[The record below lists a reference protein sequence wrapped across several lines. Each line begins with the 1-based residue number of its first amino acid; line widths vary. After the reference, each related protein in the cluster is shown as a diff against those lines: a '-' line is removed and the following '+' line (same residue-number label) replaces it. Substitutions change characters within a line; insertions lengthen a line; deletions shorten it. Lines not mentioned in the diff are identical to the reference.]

1 MTENERESLLAAR
14 SRTQDTTDELEDPTT
29 EGDRR
34 REIEAED
41 AVTMCNVCEARPM
54 VPGPRGYCQEC
65 ADQADAGYKP
75 GHDHELA
82 F

>member
-1 MTENERESLLAAR
+1 MRGRHPNAYARAGGRAVAAALEAAEAR
-14 SRTQDTTDELEDPTT
+14 RALTQHTTDELEDPTT

-41 AVTMCNVCEARPM
+41 RAEA
-54 VPGPRGYCQEC
+54 GEC
-65 ADQADAGYKP
+65 GRDGCAGYKP
-75 GHDHELA
+75 DHDHELA

>member
-14 SRTQDTTDELEDPTT
+14 SRTQHTTDELEDPTT

-41 AVTMCNVCEARPM
+41 ET
-54 VPGPRGYCQEC
+54 GEC
-65 ADQADAGYKP
+65 GRKGCAGYKP
-75 GHDHELA
+75 DHDHELA